1 MQTFIDPLHFDALKK
16 EGILPSPSG
25 VRLNIMR
32 MCRQEDVSLPD
43 LVTQIQADPLLAG
56 RLVKIANGAGI
67 NKGRAVVAVNKDVL
81 LMIGLAA
88 VRQLALAISLTS
100 ERSEEIGGGF
110 NYRRFWARSVAMACS
125 GQALAEYYGEAPP
138 TEMFASGLLANIG
151 SLGLAVSKPQQ
162 YLELLSSDISGR
174 ELAQAEKRAFGF
186 NHLDLAAAMMQDW
199 DIPRLFCDAIVY
211 HEAPQ
216 QSGLDDESRTL
227 RLAQML
233 HVAAAIADYCV
244 ASEAER
250 LSALQAVLDAG
261 LPVAGDVDHVVA
273 LCDRV
278 GRDWSDWG
286 MLVKIEA
293 HNLPPTRDVL
303 TQLQEAA
310 AG

>member
-100 ERSEEIGGGF
+100 ERSEQTGGF
-110 NYRRFWARSVAMACS
+110 NYRGFWARSVAMACA

-138 TEMFASGLLANIG
+138 TELFASGLLANIG

-162 YLELLSSDISGR
+162 YLDLLSDVSGQ
-174 ELAQAEKRAFGF
+174 ELALAEKRTFGF
-186 NHLDLAAAMMQDW
+186 NHLELAAAMMQDW

-233 HVAAAIADYCV
+233 HVAGAIADYCV
-244 ASEAER
+244 ASETER
-250 LSALQAVLDAG
+250 LAALQAVLDAG
-261 LPVAGDVDHVVA
+261 LPVGGDVDHVVA

-286 MLVKIEA
+286 ALVKIEA

-310 AG
+310 AE